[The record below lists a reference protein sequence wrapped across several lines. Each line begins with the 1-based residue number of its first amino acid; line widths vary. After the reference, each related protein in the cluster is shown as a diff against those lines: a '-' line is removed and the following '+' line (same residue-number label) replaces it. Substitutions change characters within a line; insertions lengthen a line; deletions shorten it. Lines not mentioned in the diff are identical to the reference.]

1 MDSGLALGV
10 DMGGTHVAAALV
22 NAAEG
27 LLLPHTHC
35 RSGLNSKGNANEIIE
50 TCSAVIKQAWALAG
64 INHSPV
70 GIAMP
75 GPFDYE
81 KGICLIDKQ
90 EKFQALFGMNFKN
103 LLALQLG
110 IKPADVKFINDASA
124 FLKGEIIAGGLKGMN
139 EAIGI
144 TLGTGLGSAYYKSNQ
159 VTDAELWLMPFQSG
173 IAEDY
178 ISTRWFVNEYM
189 LRYNKKINGVKELTE
204 ADNNEAAAIFGTF
217 AANLAKFIELT
228 AEKFNCSNVV
238 IGGNI
243 ARAASFFKEH
253 TQLLLNKSKYPAV
266 LSIATLGE
274 NAAIIGAADLF
285 EQKKK
290 R

>member
-22 NAAEG
+22 NLEEG
-27 LLLPHTHC
+27 VFLPHTHC
-35 RSGLNSKGNANEIIE
+35 RSVLNSNGNANEIIE
-50 TCSAVIKQAWALAG
+50 TCSSVIKQAWALAG
-64 INHSPV
+64 INNSPV
-70 GIAMP
+70 GIAIP

-90 EKFQALFGMNFKN
+90 EKFQALYGMDFKN
-103 LLALQLG
+103 LLALQLSL
-110 IKPADVKFINDASA
+110 KPADVKFINDASA
-124 FLKGEIIAGGLKGMN
+124 FLKGEIIAGRVKGLHQ
-139 EAIGI
+139 AIGI
-144 TLGTGLGSAYYKSNQ
+144 TLGTGLGSAFYNNGQ
-159 VTDAELWLMPFQSG
+159 VTDAELWLMPFKSG

-178 ISTRWFVNEYM
+178 LSTRWFVKEYE
-189 LRYNKKINGVKELTE
+189 LKYNKKINGVKELTE
-204 ADNNEAAAIFGTF
+204 ADKNETAVIFEAF
-217 AANLAKFIELT
+217 AGNLAKFIELT

-243 ARAASFFKEH
+243 ARAASFFEEH
-253 TQLLLNKSKYPAV
+253 TQLLLNKSNYPAV
-266 LSIATLGE
+266 LSIAKLGE
-274 NAAIIGAADLF
+274 DAAIIGAADLF